1 MGEIVGFVC
10 SNCNHDKS
18 YFLGLGFRNSKEKTL
33 YECVNCRAL
42 KASVLS
48 IPKCSKCKKSS
59 LIKLDDYEKGLKQ
72 GESKIYRITGELK
85 FTVNYV
91 DGVKQ

>member
-18 YFLGLGFRNSKEKTL
+18 YFLGLGFRNSKEKIL
-33 YECVNCRAL
+33 YECVNCRVL

-59 LIKLDDYEKGLKQ
+59 LIKLVDYEKGFKCPKCNSNDYNF
-72 GESKIYRITGELK
+72 GISGCW
-85 FTVNYV
+85 
-91 DGVKQ
+91 D